1 VARTFRFTFIL
12 ALAALCTGLAA
23 VGGWRYARASA
34 PVNGPIILISID
46 TLRADHLPAYG
57 YRKVSTPSID
67 TLAADGTVFERA
79 YSHSPQ
85 TLPAHVSLLSGRLP
99 FETGVRDNVGFAV
112 KTGERLLPQMLRERG
127 FTTAGIVSAYT
138 LRRETGIDR
147 GFDFFDD
154 GTMPGVEES
163 SALPALQRDGTE
175 SEAIAEH
182 WLDQQNSSRVFLFLH
197 LYEPHA
203 PYTSPPEYAAYSPY
217 DGEIAYVDEIVG
229 RLIRYL
235 KSHQLY
241 DRSTIILVSDHGE
254 GLGDHGE
261 QQHGLFVYEE
271 AIRVPL
277 IVKQA
282 GGVGAGRR
290 VGDVVQHVDLVPT
303 ILNFAKAPVP
313 GNLRGR
319 SLESV
324 LDGNGRLEPR
334 AVYSE
339 ALFGF
344 YHFGWAP
351 ITALTDQRHR
361 YIRAPHAELYDL
373 QADPRERDNIAEEHE
388 QVRKTLDKGLEGLT
402 ASRPAPSPQDVSA
415 EEREH
420 FDALGYVGSHL
431 DSKTA
436 AGDLPDPKD
445 SAHVLEVFRQAAQL
459 AAEGRFTPSIEA
471 LRRVT
476 RDDPTMADA
485 WRQLGRV
492 SARAGRLEQAV
503 LAFERSASLVPDD
516 TGSLISAAS
525 LLLRLGR
532 FDEAQREAEK
542 AVARAPERSA
552 PSFAA
557 EQTLATI
564 LVARKDYDGAREQAA
579 NAVRNDPSVP
589 LDSYIEGL
597 VLAQQGRYED
607 ALPNFLKA
615 AAALQTGH
623 VRLPDLHYYTGD
635 TLAHLDRWD
644 ESIPEFKQELDLF
657 PRNLPARAGLA
668 RAYHAAGLADEAERA
683 LDEVTA
689 VAPTPEGYAL
699 AARTWTIIGYSR
711 RAEAL
716 RAEARRRFAGDPS
729 SSFSRGRVD
738 ARYTA
743 KRKGGA

>member
-57 YRKVSTPSID
+57 YRKISTPAID

-127 FTTAGIVSAYT
+127 FTTAGVVSAYT

-154 GTMPGVEES
+154 GTVPGVEAS
-163 SALPALQRDGTE
+163 TALPALQRDGAE
-175 SEAIAEH
+175 SEAIAEQ
-182 WLDQQNSSRVFLFLH
+182 WLDEQKSSRVFLFLH
-197 LYEPHA
+197 LYEPHTPYA
-203 PYTSPPEYAAYSPY
+203 PPAEYADYSPY
-217 DGEIAYVDEIVG
+217 DGEIAYADEIVG

-241 DRSTIILVSDHGE
+241 DRSTIVLVSDHGE

-261 QQHGLFVYEE
+261 QQHGLFVYAE

-290 VGDVVQHVDLVPT
+290 VGDVVQQVDLVPT
-303 ILNFAKAPVP
+303 ILNFARAPVP

-324 LDGNGRLEPR
+324 LEGNGRLEPR
-334 AVYSE
+334 TVYSE
-339 ALFGF
+339 AMFGF

-351 ITALTDQRHR
+351 ITALTDQRYR
-361 YIRAPHAELYDL
+361 YIRAPRAELYDL
-373 QADPRERDNIAEEHE
+373 RADPRELDNIVEGHE
-388 QVRKTLDKGLEGLT
+388 QVRKTLNGGLEKLT
-402 ASRPAPSPQDVSA
+402 AGRPAPSPRDVSA
-415 EEREH
+415 EEREL
-420 FDALGYVGSHL
+420 FDAVGYVGSHV
-431 DSKTA
+431 DSKTTV
-436 AGDLPDPKD
+436 GDDLPDPKD
-445 SAHVLEVFRQAAQL
+445 NTQVLEVFRQAAQL

-471 LRRVT
+471 LHRVT
-476 RDDPTMADA
+476 REDPTMADA

-492 SARAGRLEQAV
+492 AARAGRLEQAV
-503 LAFERSASLVPDD
+503 LAFERSAALVPDD
-516 TGSLISAAS
+516 AGSLISAAS

-532 FDEAQREAEK
+532 LEEAQREAEK
-542 AVARAPERSA
+542 AVAQASERSWA
-552 PSFAA
+552 SVAS
-557 EQTLATI
+557 EQVLAKV
-564 LVARKDYDGAREQAA
+564 LVARKDYDGAREHAA
-579 NAVRNDPSVP
+579 NAVRTDPSVP

-607 ALPNFLKA
+607 ALPNFVKA
-615 AAALQTGH
+615 AAALQTSH
-623 VRLPDLHYYTGD
+623 VRLLDLHYYTGD
-635 TLAHLDRWD
+635 TLARLDRWD
-644 ESIPEFKQELDLF
+644 ESIPEFKQELDAF

-668 RAYHAAGLADEAERA
+668 RAYHAMGQTDEAERT
-683 LDEVTA
+683 LDELTE

-699 AARTWTIIGYSR
+699 AARTWTVMGYSR

-729 SSFSRGRVD
+729 LKLL
-738 ARYTA
+738 ART
-743 KRKGGA
+743 R

>member
-57 YRKVSTPSID
+57 YRKVSTPAID

-112 KTGERLLPQMLRERG
+112 KTDERLLPQMLRERG
-127 FTTAGIVSAYT
+127 FTTAGIVSSYT

-154 GTMPGVEES
+154 GTVPGVEES
-163 SALPALQRDGTE
+163 TALPALQRDGAE
-175 SEAIAEH
+175 SEAIAEQ
-182 WLDQQNSSRVFLFLH
+182 WLDEQKSSRVFLFLH

-203 PYTSPPEYAAYSPY
+203 PYSPPPEYADYSPY
-217 DGEIAYVDEIVG
+217 DGEIAYADEIVG

-241 DRSTIILVSDHGE
+241 DRSTIVLLSDHGE

-261 QQHGLFVYEE
+261 QQHGLFVYDE

-303 ILNFAKAPVP
+303 ILNFAKAPQP

-319 SLESV
+319 SLKSV
-324 LDGNGRLEPR
+324 LEGNGRLDPR
-334 AVYSE
+334 TVYSE
-339 ALFGF
+339 ALFGL

-351 ITALTDQRHR
+351 IMALTDQRYQ
-361 YIRAPHAELYDL
+361 YIRAPRAELYDL
-373 QADPRERDNIAEEHE
+373 QADPPELDSIVEGHE
-388 QVRKTLDKGLEGLT
+388 QVRKTLDGGLERLT
-402 ASRPAPSPQDVSA
+402 ASRPAPSPRDVSA
-415 EEREH
+415 EEREL
-420 FDALGYVGSHL
+420 FDALGYVGSHV
-431 DSKTA
+431 DSKTTV
-436 AGDLPDPKD
+436 GDDLPDPKD
-445 SAHVLEVFRQAAQL
+445 HTQVLEVFRQAAQL
-459 AAEGRFTPSIEA
+459 AAEGRFTLSIEA
-471 LRRVT
+471 LHRIT

-503 LAFERSASLVPDD
+503 LAFERSAALVPDD
-516 TGSLISAAS
+516 AGSLISAAS

-532 FDEAQREAEK
+532 LEEANREAEK
-542 AVARAPERSA
+542 AVARAPERSWA
-552 PSFAA
+552 SVAS
-557 EQTLATI
+557 EQVLAKV
-564 LVARKDYDGAREQAA
+564 LVARKDYDGAREHAA

-589 LDSYIEGL
+589 MDSYVEGL
-597 VLAQQGRYED
+597 VLIQQGHYED
-607 ALPNFLKA
+607 ALPNFVEA
-615 AAALQTGH
+615 AAALQTSH
-623 VRLPDLHYYTGD
+623 VRLLDLHYYTGD
-635 TLAHLDRWD
+635 TLARLDRWD
-644 ESIPEFKQELDLF
+644 EAIPEFRQELDSF

-668 RAYHAAGLADEAERA
+668 RAFHATGQTDEAEGA
-683 LDEVTA
+683 LDELTE

-699 AARTWTIIGYSR
+699 AARTWTMMGYSR

-716 RAEARRRFAGDPS
+716 RAEARRLFVGDPS
-729 SSFSRGRVD
+729 LKLL
-738 ARYTA
+738 ART
-743 KRKGGA
+743 R

>member
-12 ALAALCTGLAA
+12 ALATLCTGLAA

-57 YRKVSTPSID
+57 YRKVSTPAID
-67 TLAADGTVFERA
+67 ALAADGTVFERA

-99 FETGVRDNVGFAV
+99 LETGVRDNVGFSV
-112 KTGERLLPQMLRERG
+112 KTGERLLSQMLRERG

-154 GTMPGVEES
+154 GAGPGVEES
-163 SALPALQRDGTE
+163 TALPALERDGAE

-182 WLDQQNSSRVFLFLH
+182 WLDQQTSSRVFLFLH

-203 PYTSPPEYAAYSPY
+203 PYSPPPEYADYSPY
-217 DGEIAYVDEIVG
+217 DGEIAYADEIVS

-241 DRSTIILVSDHGE
+241 DRSTIVLVSDHGE

-261 QQHGLFVYEE
+261 QQHGLFVYDE

-290 VGDVVQHVDLVPT
+290 VGDVVQQIDLAPT
-303 ILNFAKAPVP
+303 ILDFAKAPVP

-324 LDGNGRLEPR
+324 LEGNGRLEPR
-334 AVYSE
+334 TVYSE

-351 ITALTDQRHR
+351 ITALTDQRYR

-373 QADPRERDNIAEEHE
+373 LADPRERNNIVEEHE
-388 QVRKTLDKGLEGLT
+388 QVRKTLDNGLERLT
-402 ASRPAPSPQDVSA
+402 AGRPVPGPRNVSG
-415 EEREH
+415 EEREL
-420 FDALGYVGSHL
+420 FDALGYVGSHV
-431 DSKTA
+431 DSKTSV
-436 AGDLPDPKD
+436 GDDLVDPKD
-445 SAHVLEVFRQAAQL
+445 NAQMLEVFRQAAQS
-459 AAEGRFTPSIEA
+459 AGEGRFTASIAA

-476 RDDPTMADA
+476 RDDPTMTDA
-485 WRQLGRV
+485 WLQLGRV

-503 LAFERSASLVPDD
+503 LAFERAASLVPDD
-516 TGSLISAAS
+516 AGSLISAAA

-532 FDEAQREAEK
+532 LEDAQREAEK
-542 AVARAPERSA
+542 AVTRAPEGSPA
-552 PSFAA
+552 SVAS
-557 EQTLATI
+557 EQVLAKI
-564 LVARKDYDGAREQAA
+564 LVVRKDYDGAREHAA

-589 LDSYIEGL
+589 MDSYVEGL
-597 VLAQQGRYED
+597 VLIQQGRYDD
-607 ALPNFLKA
+607 ALPNFVKA
-615 AAALQTGH
+615 AAALQTNH
-623 VRLPDLHYYTGD
+623 VRLLDLHYSIGD
-635 TLAHLDRWD
+635 TLAHLERWD
-644 ESIPEFKQELDLF
+644 ESIPEYKQELDSF

-668 RAYHAAGLADEAERA
+668 RAYHATGQTDEAERT
-683 LDEVTA
+683 LDELTE

-699 AARTWTIIGYSR
+699 AARTWTMMGYSR

-729 SSFSRGRVD
+729 LKLL
-738 ARYTA
+738 ARA
-743 KRKGGA
+743 R